1 MRKLIALIA
10 ALILLPLSP
19 VQAVENRIIDI
30 VAITW
35 PGAPATS
42 VTVNDVK
49 TSIENEVTTRW
60 NFLAQNW
67 PGGINFSVGTVQSN
81 PISMSVPLICEGTES
96 SVYMR
101 DARRAFYTKY
111 PMPDYAT
118 HYLILLAPTPRPNCV
133 WEGKSL
139 IGDAKT
145 PGEIGRAHV

>member
-49 TSIENEVTTRW
+49 TS
-60 NFLAQNW
+60 
-67 PGGINFSVGTVQSN
+67 
-81 PISMSVPLICEGTES
+81 
-96 SVYMR
+96 
-101 DARRAFYTKY
+101 K
-111 PMPDYAT
+111 
-118 HYLILLAPTPRPNCV
+118 
-133 WEGKSL
+133 
-139 IGDAKT
+139 
-145 PGEIGRAHV
+145 IGRAHV